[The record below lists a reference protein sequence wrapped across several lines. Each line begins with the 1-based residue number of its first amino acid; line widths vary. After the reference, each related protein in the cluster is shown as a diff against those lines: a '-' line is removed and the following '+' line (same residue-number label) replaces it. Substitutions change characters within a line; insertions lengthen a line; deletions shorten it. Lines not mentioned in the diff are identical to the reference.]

1 MAIRRELSGL
11 PLVEDSRHSI
21 LRVRSSGLVTL
32 EKHVYQRYPQREWGT
47 FFEFGYRRTSWGL
60 ALSYVDGF
68 WPEPGDLD
76 RQVGLTRFVD
86 QYSRRAFHHTSASP
100 LAMGV
105 VHSHPQGCCTY
116 PSSLD
121 DDMDSYF
128 AREFGAY
135 GKGKPYCSLILQRN
149 PITGFTFTG
158 RVYDRGEWLPVEKLL
173 TVDDQLELFS
183 SEAEESRS
191 ATMGNSEAT
200 RARLVSVL
208 GQPSAV
214 RLERATAG
222 IIGCSGT
229 GSPAAHVLARAG
241 VGNFVLVDPKRFADS
256 NLERMHGSRCDH
268 IDRGPAPYKV
278 EIVADLIKSINP
290 NANITTLAG
299 NILHENV
306 IDELLRCDLLLGCTD
321 TQHGRAQLSDLAQ
334 HYLLPS
340 VDLGVLMEGQQG
352 RLASQIADVVMY
364 SPDFP
369 CAFCSGRID
378 GIELSNEL
386 MSEEERTK
394 RQIEAKEAAERGDDP
409 DQYWRQRPRQ
419 LHTVGYLTTM
429 LGALGAGYAEGLL
442 TGTFSPP
449 HSWFQFDIGRE
460 RFAVVAPPRDR
471 MAGCCCAQ
479 HIGWGDAA
487 NPYRNVVK
495 PDHWPNRALLLS
507 RAGRPSS
514 PKH

>member
-1 MAIRRELSGL
+1 MAVRRELSGL
-11 PLVEDSRHSI
+11 PLVEDSRRSI
-21 LRVRSSGLVTL
+21 LRVRSSGLAAL

-86 QYSRRAFHHTSASP
+86 QYSRRAFHHTAASP

-135 GKGKPYCSLILQRN
+135 GNGKPYCSLILQHH
-149 PITGFTFTG
+149 PLTGFTFTG

-173 TVDDQLELFS
+173 TVGDKIELFG
-183 SEAEESRS
+183 SEAEEPKP
-191 ATMGNSEAT
+191 AITGTSEAT
-200 RARLVSVL
+200 RARLISVF
-208 GQPSAV
+208 GQLSAA
-214 RLERATAG
+214 RLEQATAG

-241 VGNFVLVDPKRFADS
+241 IGGFVLVDPKRFAIP
-256 NLERMHGSRCDH
+256 NLERMHGST
-268 IDRGPAPYKV
+268 IDLINREPSPYKV

-290 NANITTLAG
+290 NAHISTLAG

-321 TQHGRAQLSDLAQ
+321 TQHARAKLSDLAQ
-334 HYLLPS
+334 HHLLPS
-340 VDLGVLMEGQQG
+340 IDLGVLMEGENG
-352 RLASQIADVVMY
+352 RLTSQIADIVIY

-386 MSEEERTK
+386 MTEEERTS
-394 RQIEAKEAAERGDDP
+394 RQIEAKQAAERGDDP
-409 DQYWRQRPRQ
+409 DQYWRQRPREM
-419 LHTVGYLTTM
+419 HTVGYLTTM
-429 LGALGAGYAEGLL
+429 LGALGAGYAEGLI
-442 TGTFSPP
+442 TGTFSAP

-460 RFAVVAPPRDR
+460 RLGVVTPPRGR
-471 MAGCCCAQ
+471 ITACNCAQ
-479 HIGWGDAA
+479 LLGWGDAA
-487 NPYRNVVK
+487 NPYRNIVK

-507 RAGRPSS
+507 REA
-514 PKH
+514 

>member
-1 MAIRRELSGL
+1 
-11 PLVEDSRHSI
+11 
-21 LRVRSSGLVTL
+21 L
-32 EKHVYQRYPQREWGT
+32 EKHVYQRYPRREWGT

-76 RQVGLTRFVD
+76 RQVSLTRFVD
-86 QYSRRAFHHTSASP
+86 QYSRRAFHRTSASP

-116 PSSLD
+116 PSNLD

-135 GKGKPYCSLILQRN
+135 GNGKPYCSLILQRH

-173 TVDDQLELFS
+173 AVGHQIELFIS
-183 SEAEESRS
+183 AAEEPEPAR
-191 ATMGNSEAT
+191 MGISEAT

-208 GQPSAV
+208 GQPSAI

-222 IIGCSGT
+222 FIGCSGT

-241 VGNFVLVDPKRFADS
+241 VGNFVLVDPERFANS
-256 NLERMHGSRCDH
+256 NLERMHGSRFDH
-268 IDRGPAPYKV
+268 IDREPSPYKV

-290 NANITTLAG
+290 NANITALAG

-321 TQHGRAQLSDLAQ
+321 TQHARAKLSDLAQ

-340 VDLGVLMEGQQG
+340 IDLGVLMEGQNH
-352 RLASQIADVVMY
+352 RLTSQIADIVIY
-364 SPDFP
+364 SPDVP

-386 MSEEERTK
+386 MSEEERK
-394 RQIEAKEAAERGDDP
+394 ARQLEAKAAAKRGDDP

-442 TGTFSPP
+442 TGTFRPP
-449 HSWFQFDIGRE
+449 HSWFQFDVGRE
-460 RFAVVAPPRDR
+460 RLAVVAPPRDR
-471 MAGCCCAQ
+471 LHVCSCEQ
-479 HIGWGDAA
+479 HRGWGDAA

-495 PDHWPNRALLLS
+495 PDHWTHKALLL
-507 RAGRPSS
+507 RRS
-514 PKH
+514 PGTKKLCTNTKPQACTPTK

>member
-21 LRVRSSGLVTL
+21 LRIRSGGLAAL
-32 EKHVYQRYPQREWGT
+32 EKHVYQRYPRREWGT
-47 FFEFGYRRTSWGL
+47 FFEFGYRRTLWGL

-86 QYSRRAFHHTSASP
+86 QYSRRAFHRTSASP

-135 GKGKPYCSLILQRN
+135 GNGKPYCSLILQRN
-149 PITGFTFTG
+149 PVTGFTFTG

-173 TVDDQLELFS
+173 TVGDQIELFS
-183 SEAEESRS
+183 SEGREPKP
-191 ATMGNSEAT
+191 ATIDISEAT

-214 RLERATAG
+214 RLEQSTAG

-229 GSPAAHVLARAG
+229 GSPVAHVLARAG
-241 VGNFVLVDPKRFADS
+241 VGSFVLVDPKRFADS
-256 NLERMHGSRCDH
+256 NLERMHGSQWDH
-268 IDRGPAPYKV
+268 IDRDPAPYKV

-321 TQHGRAQLSDLAQ
+321 TQHGRAKLSDLAQ

-340 VDLGVLMEGQQG
+340 VDLGVLMEGQNG
-352 RLASQIADVVMY
+352 RLTSQLADIVIY
-364 SPDFP
+364 SADFP

-386 MSEEERTK
+386 MSEDERSK
-394 RQIEAKEAAERGDDP
+394 RQIQAKEAAERGDDP

-419 LHTVGYLTTM
+419 LHTVGYLTSI
-429 LGALGAGYAEGLL
+429 LGSLGAGYAEGWL
-442 TGTFSPP
+442 TGAFTPP

-460 RFAVVAPPRDR
+460 RLAVVAPLRDR
-471 MAGCCCAQ
+471 SAACACSR
-479 HIGWGDAA
+479 HIGWGDIAKS
-487 NPYRNVVK
+487 YRNVSK
-495 PDHWPNRALLLS
+495 PEHWPSRALLLH
-507 RAGRPSS
+507 RN
-514 PKH
+514 

>member
-21 LRVRSSGLVTL
+21 LRVRSDGLAAL
-32 EKHVYQRYPQREWGT
+32 ERHAYQRYPQREWGT

-68 WPEPGDLD
+68 WPEPRDLD

-86 QYSRRAFHHTSASP
+86 QYSRRAFHHTAASP

-135 GKGKPYCSLILQRN
+135 GNGKPYCSVILQRN
-149 PITGFTFTG
+149 PTKGFTFTG
-158 RVYDRGEWLPVEKLL
+158 RVYDRGEWLPIKKLL
-173 TVDDQLELFS
+173 TIGDQIDLFT
-183 SEAEESRS
+183 SEAEEPTSMTSS
-191 ATMGNSEAT
+191 ALEET

-208 GQPSAV
+208 GQPSAT
-214 RLERATAG
+214 RLERATVG
-222 IIGCSGT
+222 VIGNSGT

-241 VGNFVLVDPKRFADS
+241 IRNFVLVDPKKFAES
-256 NLERMHGSRCDH
+256 NLERTHGSRFDH
-268 IDRGPAPYKV
+268 IHSEPSPYKV
-278 EIVADLIKSINP
+278 EIVKDLIKTISP
-290 NANITTLAG
+290 NAKITTLAG

-321 TQHGRAQLSDLAQ
+321 TQHGRAKLSDLAQ

-340 VDLGVLMEGQQG
+340 IDLGVLMEGHG
-352 RLASQIADVVMY
+352 DRLTSQIAEIVIY
-364 SPDFP
+364 SPDYP
-369 CAFCSGRID
+369 CAFCGGRID
-378 GIELSNEL
+378 GIELTNEL
-386 MSEEERTK
+386 MSEEERGT
-394 RQIEAKEAAERGDDP
+394 RLIEAKEAAERGDDP
-409 DQYWRQRPRQ
+409 DQYYRQRTRQ

-460 RFAVVAPPRDR
+460 RLGVVAPPRRRISDCTC
-471 MAGCCCAQ
+471 GK
-479 HIGWGDAA
+479 HLGWADAA
-487 NPYRNVVK
+487 APYRNVSK
-495 PDHWPNRALLLS
+495 PERWPSRAALLS
-507 RAGRPSS
+507 R
-514 PKH
+514 

>member
-1 MAIRRELSGL
+1 MAVRRELSGL

-21 LRVRSSGLVTL
+21 LRVLSGGLAAL

-86 QYSRRAFHHTSASP
+86 QYSRRAFHHTAANP
-100 LAMGV
+100 LAIGV
-105 VHSHPQGCCTY
+105 VHSHPQRSCTY
-116 PSSLD
+116 PSSID

-149 PITGFTFTG
+149 PVTGFTFTG
-158 RVYDRGEWLPVEKLL
+158 RVYDRGEWLPVERLL
-173 TVDDQLELFS
+173 TVGEQIDLFT
-183 SEAEESRS
+183 SEAEDPTSVTFS
-191 ATMGNSEAT
+191 ALEET

-208 GQPSAV
+208 GQPSAT

-222 IIGCSGT
+222 IIGNSGT

-241 VGNFVLVDPKRFADS
+241 VGNFVLVDPKRFAES
-256 NLERMHGSRCDH
+256 NLERTHGSRFDH
-268 IDRGPAPYKV
+268 IGDEPSPYKV

-290 NANITTLAG
+290 NAHITTLAG

-321 TQHGRAQLSDLAQ
+321 TQHGRVKLSDLAQ

-340 VDLGVLMEGQQG
+340 IDLGVLMEGQNGKLKAQV
-352 RLASQIADVVMY
+352 ADVVIY

-369 CAFCSGRID
+369 CAFCGGRID

-386 MSEEERTK
+386 TSDEERNK
-394 RQIEAKEAAERGDDP
+394 RRLEADEAAARGDDP
-409 DQYWRQRPRQ
+409 DQYWRERPRQ

-429 LGALGAGYAEGLL
+429 LGALGAGYGEGLL
-442 TGTFSPP
+442 TGTFTPA
-449 HSWFQFDIGRE
+449 HSWFQFDIGCE
-460 RFAVVAPPRDR
+460 RLGAVAPPRLR
-471 MAGCCCAQ
+471 VAECTCGQ
-479 HIGWGDAA
+479 HLGWADAA
-487 NPYRNVVK
+487 AAFRNVTK
-495 PDHWPNRALLLS
+495 PDHWANRALLLS
-507 RAGRPSS
+507 RT
-514 PKH
+514 